1 MKVFK
6 KSSIV
11 KEQEIY
17 ACMLHGLFDEYRF
30 LHKYPPQF
38 LEKIAKLFGAVIK
51 NKLLDLVLQD
61 IAFKFVSDAF
71 RRDGKRQNFG
81 IIIIRDIKHQLKD
94 YPKFFQDIYNYRDKI
109 KTKEPGLYADIGRL
123 YTEYLESATQAT
135 ESASNPGM
143 PDSRTSPRLDTS
155 INTAD
160 DIFNIDHGDSSAN
173 EDPSINVNLKH
184 LDLDKVAH
192 DKKNPSDKKQ
202 DQRQDKNVQAQK
214 NKQDPAQNPQAQ
226 AQYHKSAAGKR
237 EEQKHQRQTAE
248 RFTTNSTSFVPSN
261 YDPQG
266 QQPTLEPAAGK

>member
-1 MKVFK
+1 MKIFK

-94 YPKFFQDIYNYRDKI
+94 YPKFFQDIFNYRDKI

-123 YTEYLESATQAT
+123 YTEYLEPATQAT
-135 ESASNPGM
+135 ESASNHGVA
-143 PDSRTSPRLDTS
+143 DSQTSPRLNTS
-155 INTAD
+155 VNQTD

-173 EDPSINVNLKH
+173 EETGVNVNFKH
-184 LDLDKVAH
+184 LDLDKVTH
-192 DKKNPSDKKQ
+192 DKKTPSDKKQ
-202 DQRQDKNVQAQK
+202 DQR
-214 NKQDPAQNPQAQ
+214 
-226 AQYHKSAAGKR
+226 
-237 EEQKHQRQTAE
+237 
-248 RFTTNSTSFVPSN
+248 
-261 YDPQG
+261 
-266 QQPTLEPAAGK
+266 